1 MSLRKE
7 YLDNV
12 VEFVRSLSGCQCAGI
27 RILNED
33 GGIPY
38 ESYAGFSRKF
48 WESENCLSVGKDQ
61 CTCIRIITGHPE
73 VQDINAMTKGGSF
86 LCSNLGK
93 FVNCLMKQ
101 EKTRFRGV
109 CAQHG
114 YTSVAVIPVR
124 YKNKIIGAIHLA
136 DKEEGRISAQA
147 IESIESLTRVIGDGI
162 QKFDMEDTIRESYIA
177 EEVINSLLHLSIEDI
192 GLEEFLPRALDMLLS
207 VPWLSPE
214 PMGSIFLAEDGQD
227 LLVLKTHK
235 GFPEFLQKECALV
248 PFGKCLCGQAAL
260 KKQMQ
265 FADKIDHAHEIKLQG
280 IIRRGLYC
288 VPIISGSR
296 VLGVLNIYLG
306 NGYRRDQKKEEFLT
320 AVANSLAIIIQRK
333 QTEQKLSETNELL
346 ETIFSNTHLLIAF
359 MDKDFN
365 FIRAN
370 RAYAQADG
378 LTPDFFAGRNYFD
391 LYPDN
396 DNRLI
401 FSKVVKTGEAFS
413 SYGKPFLYS
422 QHSEREITYWDWSLH
437 PVKNTSGK
445 IEGVILCLLN
455 VTDRKR
461 AETELMQAQK
471 DLESARR
478 LSDLGTLASVIA
490 HELRNPLSAIGL
502 ATYNIKRKGQFS
514 GLEKHFTTIEKKI
527 GESSQI
533 INNLL
538 FYSRLKTPHY
548 QTFRIHE
555 LLNECI
561 KSAKE
566 RFSDG
571 SVSVYKKIDSIKKDF
586 IESDPLQI
594 GELFNNILNNAFEA
608 LSDKKGKIIIAAK
621 KDGKGNIKI
630 IFSDTG
636 DGIEQ
641 EDLKKVFEPFFT
653 KKSKGTGLGLTVC
666 YQVVSLH
673 GGKIE
678 IESKKGKGT
687 TFKIILPMG
696 KKQLEKF

>member
-7 YLDNV
+7 YLNNL

-38 ESYAGFSRKF
+38 ESYAGFSREF

-61 CTCIRIITGHPE
+61 CACIRIITGSPE
-73 VQDINAMTKGGSF
+73 PQDLPAMTQGGSF

-93 FVNCLMKQ
+93 FVNCLTKQ

-114 YTSVAVIPVR
+114 YKSVAVIPVR
-124 YKNKIIGAIHLA
+124 YKNKIIGAIHIA
-136 DKEEGRISAQA
+136 DKRKDRISHAA
-147 IESIESLTRVIGDGI
+147 IESIESLSRVIGDGI
-162 QKFDMEDTIRESYIA
+162 KKFDMEDSIRESYIA
-177 EEVINSLLHLSIEDI
+177 GEMINSLLRLSLEDTD
-192 GLEEFLPRALDMLLS
+192 LEKFLTLTLDMLLS
-207 VPWLSPE
+207 HPWLSSGS
-214 PMGSIFLAEDGQD
+214 MGSIFLVEDVQN
-227 LLVLKTHK
+227 LLALKSQK
-235 GFPEFLQKECALV
+235 GFPEFLQKECAQV
-248 PFGKCLCGQAAL
+248 RFGQCLCGQAAL

-265 FADKIDHAHEIKLQG
+265 FADKIDHAHEIKLKG
-280 IIRRGLYC
+280 IITGGLYC
-288 VPIISGSR
+288 IPIISGSS
-296 VLGVLNIYLG
+296 VLGVLNIYMG
-306 NGYRRDQKKEEFLT
+306 EGYRRDQKKEEFLT
-320 AVANSLAIIIQRK
+320 TVANSLALIIQRK
-333 QTEQKLSETNELL
+333 QTEKKLSKTNELL
-346 ETIFSNTHLLIAF
+346 ETIFSNTRLLIAF
-359 MDKDFN
+359 MDKNFN
-365 FIRAN
+365 FIRVN
-370 RAYAQADG
+370 HSYAQLDG
-378 LTPDFFAGRNYFD
+378 LTPDFFTGRNYFE
-391 LYPDN
+391 LYPYN
-396 DNRLI
+396 DNRSI
-401 FSKVVKTGEAFS
+401 FNKVVETSEPYS
-413 SYGKPFLYS
+413 TYGKPFIYT
-422 QHSEREITYWDWSLH
+422 QHFEQEITYWDWSLQ
-437 PVKNTSGK
+437 PVKNSSGMA
-445 IEGVILCLLN
+445 EGVILCLVN
-455 VTDRKR
+455 ATERKR
-461 AETELMQAQK
+461 AEMELIQSQK

-478 LSDLGTLASVIA
+478 LSDIGTLASVIA
-490 HELRNPLSAIGL
+490 HELRNPLSSIGL
-502 ATYNIKRKGQFS
+502 ATYNIKRKGQFQ

-527 GESSQI
+527 GESDQI

-538 FYSRLKTPHY
+538 FYSRLKIPHY

-566 RFSDG
+566 RFSNG

-608 LSDKKGKIIIAAK
+608 LSDKKGKITIEAK
-621 KDGKGNIKI
+621 KNGNGSIEI
-630 IFSDTG
+630 MFSDTG

-666 YQVVSLH
+666 NQVVSLH

-678 IESKKGKGT
+678 IESKKNRGT
-687 TFKIILPMG
+687 TFKIILPM
-696 KKQLEKF
+696 KREKVENP